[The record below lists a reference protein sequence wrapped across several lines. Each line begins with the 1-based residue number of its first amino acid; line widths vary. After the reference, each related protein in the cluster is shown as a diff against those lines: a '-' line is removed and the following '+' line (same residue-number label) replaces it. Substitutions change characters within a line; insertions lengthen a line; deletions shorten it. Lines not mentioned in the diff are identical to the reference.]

1 MSTKKK
7 TKVAHYEPV
16 WVVGYASR
24 TLTIAAV
31 DANTAIQE
39 ACDRD
44 PVLAALPLAVEPLI
58 TSDGF
63 VCMAEIP
70 AEEED
75 LL

>member
-1 MSTKKK
+1 
-7 TKVAHYEPV
+7 
-16 WVVGYASR
+16 
-24 TLTIAAV
+24 
-31 DANTAIQE
+31 
-39 ACDRD
+39 
-44 PVLAALPLAVEPLI
+44 VLAALPLAVEPLI